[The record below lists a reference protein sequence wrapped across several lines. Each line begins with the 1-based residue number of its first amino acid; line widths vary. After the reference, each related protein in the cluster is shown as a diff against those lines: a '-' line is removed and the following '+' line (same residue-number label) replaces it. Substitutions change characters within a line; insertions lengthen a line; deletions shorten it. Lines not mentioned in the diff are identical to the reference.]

1 MDCDEQNLLLSII
14 KSNKKYA
21 NTQRGICL
29 NKLKTIDDEKR
40 IISLHVNILQKFTRI
55 DNQIIDAFEYD
66 IHSYWIFKNIF
77 NKIYSSETNQNSVY
91 NIIIELVSS
100 VNFAEIKEKTY
111 TFIELFDCI
120 NDLIPNIVS
129 ENLMDEIINNI
140 EENPFNIRE
149 YMLSINNKFVCIM
162 AGFTLMQMFLPSLYV
177 QIFILEAELKKIIKT
192 NSDKKISMQIAQKE
206 IKFIEL
212 LFMKNLIPHFEKEL
226 PTNTTISKQK
236 IKAFIEQITT
246 LNCLT
251 MQNMNSPQRK
261 IYL

>member
-1 MDCDEQNLLLSII
+1 MDCDEEKLLLSIS
-14 KSNKKYA
+14 KSNKKYE
-21 NTQRGICL
+21 NLKIKDL
-29 NKLKTIDDEKR
+29 NL
-40 IISLHVNILQKFTRI
+40 NILQKFTII
-55 DNQIIDAFEYD
+55 DNQIIDAFEYE

-100 VNFAEIKEKTY
+100 VNFAEIKENTY

-120 NDLIPNIVS
+120 NGLIPKIFS
-129 ENLMDEIINNI
+129 ENFMDEIINDI
-140 EENPFNIRE
+140 PLNIRE

-162 AGFTLMQMFLPSLYV
+162 AGFSLMQMFLPSLYV

-192 NSDKKISMQIAQKE
+192 KSDKKISMQIAQKE

-212 LFMKNLIPHFEKEL
+212 LFLKNKIPHFEKEL
-226 PTNTTISKQK
+226 PKNNNISKQK
-236 IKAFIEQITT
+236 IKVFIEQINK